1 MMKQAR
7 DRTFRLVYLFQN
19 KTSICSMSFNAQL
32 LGLCPECLV
41 LVLVGINKFHSNI
54 HIDIWAE
61 IHFYVSV

>member
-1 MMKQAR
+1 
-7 DRTFRLVYLFQN
+7 
-19 KTSICSMSFNAQL
+19 MSFNAQL

-41 LVLVGINKFHSNI
+41 LVLVGVNKFHSNI